1 LKSIALILKP
11 LLNVAF
17 AIGLVLIYSRG
28 LVLLAYLIAY
38 VALKGSWDSLSK
50 KVLLDLFIFTCYN
63 YYYGVATVA
72 CT

>member
-38 VALKGSWDSLSK
+38 VALKGSWDS
-50 KVLLDLFIFTCYN
+50 
-63 YYYGVATVA
+63 
-72 CT
+72 